1 MMPKLYA
8 SILQDIKAAAE
19 CLPKAKRAAY
29 IQRAIV
35 QAKQNPNNLI
45 PGS

>member
-1 MMPKLYA
+1 MPKLYA
-8 SILQDIKAAAE
+8 SVLQGIEDAAK
-19 CLPKAKRAAY
+19 CLPKADRAAY
-29 IQRAIV
+29 IKRAIA

>member
-1 MMPKLYA
+1 MPKLYA
-8 SILQDIKAAAE
+8 SVLQDIKAAAE
-19 CLPKAKRAAY
+19 CLPKGERAAY
-29 IQRAIV
+29 IQNAIT